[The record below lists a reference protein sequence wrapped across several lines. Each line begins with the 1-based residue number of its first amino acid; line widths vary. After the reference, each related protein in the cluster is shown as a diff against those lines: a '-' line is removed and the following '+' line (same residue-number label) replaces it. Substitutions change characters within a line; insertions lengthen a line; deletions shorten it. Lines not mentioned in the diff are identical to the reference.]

1 MAMSATCVTLSLV
14 GLAGGQRDERAD
26 DTATVN
32 GRISITITEKHSGKD
47 AANGILASERD
58 WTQVYE
64 YVVNSLPDDGQRRDH
79 GGWSGTVSF
88 TGHGQGSEFKEYEGK
103 RYQGTWNFGGRA
115 ETDLEVEIYQAD
127 QGAPLLY
134 QFVLG
139 SVPLL
144 EGPDHQVTNYKPRYC
159 PQGGEAPCTVASDG
173 VRTWSS
179 GGATIR
185 DQRFDERTRVLSGNR
200 TETSDYGRT
209 VTTAWDLK
217 IGKGPDTEAVVI
229 PAREYPVWLPT
240 LQLDQ
245 KTPDHPLTVTVALHQ
260 KGDPEKPARQKAK
273 FKVELVDVSRGL
285 GVCLNWPPKKQ
296 ANLDYDL
303 MIEQD
308 RNMDLKVACEDR
320 GPKDRC
326 AGLTAESFAFSD
338 QAVVT
343 ISPFDW
349 GAWGSLRVTASLED
363 GTKVTAHLDAPTKAL
378 LDGEQYALSIPKDNN
393 KNHIADRWEE
403 SYAGVGVLASDDGDA
418 KPPGDGDG
426 GDGLSLYEEYRGFR
440 VQGGH
445 IRTSPLNR
453 DLFVYDKHGLNLG
466 DFAKSELALHL
477 VTKEEFGTEESGA
490 GNPRVINFNR
500 GTGQVGPQH
509 VIGLEIASLKSGVLG
524 KTFTKGRLPALPK
537 MVEVVK
543 IDVAQCLG
551 VPKYGRQE
559 LQATIAHELAH
570 ACHVVHHGDT
580 DYRIEAWDHLQLADM
595 TWRHFGPPKPSR
607 AVAAQGG
614 QHSGVEECIMRYDG
628 SEMYET
634 TLAPI
639 DRWKKEEN
647 GPVITGASY
656 GDGETPGSLFC
667 KDDVGT
673 GVNDPKSPLGPKAGK
688 ATRGICASQFCVNDS
703 LHWRAE

>member
-1 MAMSATCVTLSLV
+1 MAVAVTCLALALV
-14 GLAGGQRDERAD
+14 GLAGAQPDEGSAD
-26 DTATVN
+26 TVTVS
-32 GRISITITEKHSGKD
+32 GRITITITQKYSGRNE
-47 AANGILASERD
+47 ANGILASQKD
-58 WTQVYE
+58 TTQVYE
-64 YVVNSLPDDGQRRDH
+64 YVVNSLPDDGQGREH
-79 GGWSGTVSF
+79 GGWSGRVSF
-88 TGHGQGSEFKEYEGK
+88 TGRGQGRDFTEYEGSTN
-103 RYQGTWNFGGRA
+103 QETWNFSGRA
-115 ETDLEVEIYQAD
+115 ETDLEVEVYQSD

-139 SVPLL
+139 GVPLL
-144 EGPDHQVTNYKPRYC
+144 EGPDHQVTNYKARHC
-159 PQGGEAPCTVASDG
+159 PQGGEAPCTAVSDDT
-173 VRTWSS
+173 RTWSS

-245 KTPDHPLTVTVALHQ
+245 KTPDHPLIVTVALHQ

-285 GVCLNWPPKKQ
+285 GVCLNWPPKRQ

-363 GTKVTAHLDAPTKAL
+363 GTTVTAHLDAPTKAL
-378 LDGEQYALSIPKDNN
+378 LDGEQYALSIPRDNN
-393 KNHIADRWEE
+393 RNHIADRMED
-403 SYAGVGVLASDDGDA
+403 SYIGVGVLASDDGDA

-509 VIGLEIASLKSGVLG
+509 VIALEMASLPGGILG
-524 KTFTKGRLPALPK
+524 YTFTKGPLPALPK

-543 IDVAQCLG
+543 IDVAKCLG

-559 LQATIAHELAH
+559 LQTTIAHELAH
-570 ACHVVHHGDT
+570 ACHVVHHGNS
-580 DYRIEAWDHLQLADM
+580 DYTVSAWDELAADNR
-595 TWRHFGPPKPSR
+595 TWEAVTDAGELR
-607 AVAAQGG
+607 VAAHGG
-614 QHSGVEECIMRYDG
+614 EHSGVEECIMRYDG
-628 SEMYET
+628 TEMCE
-634 TLAPI
+634 I
-639 DRWKKEEN
+639 DMGIYRWTKKKG
-647 GPVITGASY
+647 GPNITGLHY
-656 GDGETPGSLFC
+656 GPGERPGHLFC
-667 KDDVGT
+667 KDKVGT
-673 GVNDPKSPLGPKAGK
+673 GVNDPKRPDGSKAGN
-688 ATRGICASQFCVNDS
+688 ATRGECTSQFCVNDS